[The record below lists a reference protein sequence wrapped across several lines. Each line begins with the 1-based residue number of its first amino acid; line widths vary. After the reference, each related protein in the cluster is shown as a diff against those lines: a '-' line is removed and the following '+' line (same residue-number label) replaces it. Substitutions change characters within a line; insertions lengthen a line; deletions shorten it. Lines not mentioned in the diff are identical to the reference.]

1 MNKKILCLNN
11 ISEKGMK
18 LFPDSYQIVEDMN
31 NADAILVR
39 SASMHELKI
48 PNRVVAI
55 ARAGVGVNNI
65 PLESLPIKELLFL
78 TLLEQM
84 QMV

>member
-1 MNKKILCLNN
+1 
-11 ISEKGMK
+11 MK

-55 ARAGVGVNNI
+55 ARAGVG
-65 PLESLPIKELLFL
+65 
-78 TLLEQM
+78 
-84 QMV
+84 